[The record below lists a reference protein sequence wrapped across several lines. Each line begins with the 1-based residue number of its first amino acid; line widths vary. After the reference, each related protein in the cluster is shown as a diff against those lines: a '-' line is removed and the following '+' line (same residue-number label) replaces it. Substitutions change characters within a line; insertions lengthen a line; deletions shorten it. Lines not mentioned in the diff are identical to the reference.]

1 MQDQSLQDQPLRD
14 QSLQEPGRPA
24 PDTTPSESAAAAPPA
39 RRLSPLRMIWTEG
52 VKYPRQ
58 LAAALLALFTT
69 SAATIAIPAR
79 FKGIVDQAF
88 GKGAQMETIDS
99 AFHVLLLIVVVLGI
113 ATAIR
118 FYFVSWLGERVVAD
132 IRTRVQ
138 TNLLRLPPAFFE
150 SNSPKEISSRM
161 TADTA
166 VIEQV
171 VGTTVSIALRNTITA
186 LGGLIYLFFLAPR
199 LTAFLVIGIPVVI
212 FPIAWFGSRLRKVS
226 RSSQD
231 RVADI
236 GATVAEVLGA
246 IRIVQAFGQEDRERA
261 RFAATVERTFDTAR
275 RRILIRAVMTAVVIF
290 LVMGGITAIM
300 WQGAIGVANGSLSGG
315 TIAAFVLTGGIV
327 AGSCGAL
334 TEVYGDLLRGAGA
347 AGRLNELLLE
357 QPDIAPPA
365 RPIALPQP
373 PRGALAFQNVSF
385 RYPSRPEVSAL
396 SDFSLTIEPGETV
409 AIVGPSGAGKSTL
422 FLLAQRFYDPHG
434 GMIRIDGVPLPQADP
449 AEIRA
454 RMALVPQE
462 AVLFAANARDNLRY
476 GAWDASDEAI
486 WAAARAANAEDFL
499 RALPEGLD
507 TFLGEG
513 GARLSG
519 GQRQRMA
526 IARAVL
532 RDAPILL
539 LDEATSA
546 LDAESERLVQDALDH
561 LMEGRTTLVIAH
573 RLATVRAADR
583 IIVMDGGRIVEQGTH
598 ASLTAQDGLYA
609 RLARMQFEG
618 A

>member
-1 MQDQSLQDQPLRD
+1 MQDQSLQ
-14 QSLQEPGRPA
+14 EPSPPA
-24 PDTTPSESAAAAPPA
+24 PDAPPSESAAAAPPA

-396 SDFSLTIEPGETV
+396 SDFSLNIEPGETV

>member
-1 MQDQSLQDQPLRD
+1 MDQPMQDQSLQ
-14 QSLQEPGRPA
+14 EPSPPA
-24 PDTTPSESAAAAPPA
+24 PDAPPSESAAAAPPA

-396 SDFSLTIEPGETV
+396 SDFSLNIEPGETV